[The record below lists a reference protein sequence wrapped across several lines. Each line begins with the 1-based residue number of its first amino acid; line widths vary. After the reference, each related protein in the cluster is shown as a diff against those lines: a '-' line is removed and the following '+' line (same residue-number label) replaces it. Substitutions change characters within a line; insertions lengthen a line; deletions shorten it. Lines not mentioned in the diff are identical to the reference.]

1 MTDRTADA
9 VPEADYIEQHIPAY
23 PDREIDSDQLDDA
36 DTEIGAVPTGD
47 SGWTASEGDL
57 VEQAIAVP
65 IDDYDEPGSEE

>member
-1 MTDRTADA
+1 MSDRTADA

-23 PDREIDSDQLDDA
+23 PDRDSDQLEDA
-36 DTEIGAVPTGD
+36 DTEIDAVPAGD

-65 IDDYDEPGSEE
+65 MDDYDEPGSEE